1 MMLAPDC
8 GLVKTPFI
16 ATHWFFALE
25 GCHPVKSL
33 PLNNWIGFPQTT
45 GLSLFNN
52 GALSPVNFCVFPD
65 DVIIVPLSFPSA
77 KTPSKTMSLST
88 ASHCGGIEKLTFPSL
103 KFTLAIGRALPPSAT
118 KYPTKVEIPDNFTSN
133 HEGTILFPKS
143 TDKSHRPIIASSKGC
158 GFVLAE
164 T

>member
-1 MMLAPDC
+1 MMFAPDC

-16 ATHWFFALE
+16 ATHWFFDLDACQPL
-25 GCHPVKSL
+25 KSF

-45 GLSLFNN
+45 CLSLFNN

-65 DVIIVPLSFPSA
+65 EVTIVPVSFPSA
-77 KTPSKTMSLST
+77 KTPSKSMSLST
-88 ASHCGGIEKLTFPSL
+88 ASHCGGIEKLTLPSL

-118 KYPTKVEIPDNFTSN
+118 KYPTKVDIPDNLTSN
-133 HEGTILFPKS
+133 HDGTTLFPKS
-143 TDKSHRPIIASSKGC
+143 TDKSQRPIIDSSIGC
-158 GFVLAE
+158 AFVLAE